1 MKIQMIYLAAGN
13 SRRFGSNKLYYEI
26 NGRPM
31 FQYGLETLEKVMEK
45 NPDTFLKV
53 VTEYPLIREYV
64 QKRKK
69 IWKER
74 ITHVGSP
81 EHEKGISYSIRA
93 GLNGEAADYYL
104 FCVADQPLL
113 RPGTVLELIRQTVE
127 GGYAG
132 GYVKWQETS
141 GNPAIFSAALRPELL
156 ALSGDTGGK
165 KILKKRSNVCTVCAE
180 EEEELKDID
189 DLNAWKEAFPE
200 EIRSS
205 VQ

>member
-1 MKIQMIYLAAGN
+1 MKIQLIYLAAGH

-104 FCVADQPLL
+104 FCVADQPKLCAE
-113 RPGTVLELIRQTVE
+113 TVLELIRRTTE
-127 GGYAG
+127 GGYEG
-132 GYVKWQETS
+132 GYVRWNDIP
-141 GNPAIFSAALRPELL
+141 GNPVIFSAELLPELL
-156 ALSGDTGGK
+156 ALTGDTGGRR
-165 KILKKRSNVCTVCAE
+165 ILKNRKNVCTVEARHRE
-180 EEEELKDID
+180 ETEDID
-189 DLNAWKEAFPE
+189 
-200 EIRSS
+200 
-205 VQ
+205 Q

>member
-1 MKIQMIYLAAGN
+1 MFLWGLLA
-13 SRRFGSNKLYYEI
+13 
-26 NGRPM
+26 
-31 FQYGLETLEKVMEK
+31 LEEVLKVRE
-45 NPDTFLKV
+45 DTQLTV
-53 VTEYPLIREYV
+53 VTEYPKIQDYVRER
-64 QKRKK
+64 QKIYNGRLLLA
-69 IWKER
+69 
-74 ITHVGSP
+74 GSP
-81 EHEKGISYSIRA
+81 DREKGISYSIKA
-93 GLNGEAADYYL
+93 GLAVCEADYYL